1 MNIFPNISNDIP
13 NGGGDNQNEFKDL
26 LGLMCAVL
34 MLEESHI
41 QSSSKITFQSKQE
54 KIRRKKKMQM
64 ILLINFLNIFFY

>member
-1 MNIFPNISNDIP
+1 MNIFPDISNDIP

-54 KIRRKKKMQM
+54 KIWRKKKMQM